1 MGLLSKLRVY
11 PGKWNVTNRESFDES
26 DIKSVVSNEVVP
38 SEYGNSVKLVKDDG
52 QVSFLPIS
60 NTSREVEIGESVE
73 LSKCFLLTLSRT
85 GDDDIY
91 RIEVK

>member
-11 PGKWNVTNRESFDES
+11 PGKWNETNRESFDES
-26 DIKSVVSNEVVP
+26 DIQSVVSNEVVP
-38 SEYGNSVKLVKDDG
+38 SEYGNSVKLVKKDG

-60 NTSREVEIGESVE
+60 NTSREVAVGESVD
-73 LSKCFLLTLSRT
+73 LAKCFLLTLSRT